1 MPIKRRYVTIKNSVL
16 DGKYVFLIDEVTIM
30 TDPEGIRINKYLS
43 EAGVLSRR
51 KADEEIERGNITIN
65 GETATQ
71 GQKVFPGDEVCYNG
85 KPVGD
90 KQKKVI
96 LAYNKPL
103 GLVCT
108 AKDADKDSIF
118 RKLDYPEKL
127 IYVGRLDKDSQ
138 GLLLLTTDGE
148 LANTIQKSRNGHEKE
163 YVVRVDQDITDDF
176 IKGMRGGVP
185 ILDTVTKKC
194 RVVKQGN
201 RSFRI
206 VLTQGL
212 NRQIR
217 RMCEY
222 FGYRVVFLKR
232 IREMNI
238 ELGNLKPGE
247 YRELTAV
254 EESELRRM
262 CKSGNKNSGEYV

>member
-1 MPIKRRYVTIKNSVL
+1 MS
-16 DGKYVFLIDEVTIM
+16 
-30 TDPEGIRINKYLS
+30 DPKGIRINKYLS

-51 KADEEIERGNITIN
+51 KADEEIEKGNITIN
-65 GETATQ
+65 GEVAQ
-71 GQKVFPGDEVCYNG
+71 MGAAVFPGDEVAFKG
-85 KPVGD
+85 EIVGE
-90 KQKKVI
+90 KQKNVI
-96 LAYNKPL
+96 YIYNKPL

-108 AKDADKDSIF
+108 AKEADKDSIF
-118 RKLDYPEKL
+118 RKLDIQEKL

-148 LANTIQKSRNGHEKE
+148 LANRIQKSRNGHEKE
-163 YVVRVDQDITDDF
+163 YVVRVDKEITADF
-176 IKGMRGGVP
+176 LKGMRGGVP

-194 RVVKQGN
+194 IVEKQGA

-222 FGYRVVFLKR
+222 FGYKVVFLKR
-232 IREMNI
+232 IREMNVN
-238 ELGNLKPGE
+238 LGDLKPGQ
-247 YRELTAV
+247 YRRLTPV
-254 EESELRRM
+254 EERELRRLVED
-262 CKSGNKNSGEYV
+262 GPDRNL